1 MKKLSKFPFFIS
13 LMILSLTNSWSLES
27 LWEKTLKNK
36 GEKKYFFL
44 SDPDNILTEKEIRD
58 LEGHMTLLFNQW
70 NVNTYLFIINKL
82 DSPSIDDEYLDSI
95 TNSLFSKIEKEI
107 NNKSESTFV
116 SIIIANNKVTKY
128 KLGKKLMQRATKRE
142 LERMKENSQKKLKE
156 EERLYTI
163 FLSQFSSIEY
173 IIDGEDDVIPG
184 WDDWPYPNDDPDDL
198 DDPNNYPDNDNV
210 NVNNKTK
217 REFVLPNSIYII
229 IIIFLVVLV
238 LFLIWLFFSLARRVK
253 QMSSGK
259 IDYNMF
265 PNEIDLNKK

>member
-1 MKKLSKFPFFIS
+1 M
-13 LMILSLTNSWSLES
+13 
-27 LWEKTLKNK
+27 
-36 GEKKYFFL
+36 
-44 SDPDNILTEKEIRD
+44 
-58 LEGHMTLLFNQW
+58 EGNMLLLYNQW
-70 NVNTYLFIINKL
+70 TVNSYFFIINKL
-82 DSPSIDDEYLDSI
+82 GSPSIDDEYLESI
-95 TNSLFSKIEKEI
+95 INSLYSKVEKELLLST
-107 NNKSESTFV
+107 NNTKNMFV
-116 SIIIANNKVTKY
+116 SLIIANNKVTKY
-128 KLGKKLMQRATKRE
+128 KLGEKLMKRATKNE
-142 LERMKENSQKKLKE
+142 LERMKQNSNRKFKE
-156 EERLYTI
+156 EDRVYKV
-163 FLSQFSSIEY
+163 FLSQISSIEY
-173 IIDGEDDVIPG
+173 IVDGDDDVIPG

-217 REFVLPNSIYII
+217 REYVLPNSIYII